1 MPKTILMLGTLDT
14 KGLEFQ
20 FIRDLII
27 EKGHKVILIDVGVG
41 EHRSLKPDI
50 SHDEVAQAAGTT
62 IDEIVKQGK
71 EALANER
78 MAKGAVSVVKKL
90 YQSGNIDGII
100 SLGGTMGTSL
110 GTAVMRSLPIGIPK
124 VMVSTMASSD
134 TRVYLDN
141 KDIVMIPSVADILG
155 LNPLTKRVLTIA
167 AGAITGMVEADPGPI
182 RSEKPIIGATMQGD
196 LMHCMQLCKQRIE
209 EKGYELITFA
219 AVGAG
224 GKTLEEFIEKGMIHG
239 VFDLVPHETIYEVFD
254 GPLDAG
260 PNRLEMAGKKG
271 IPQVIVPGKLDVI
284 AFSSVSGVSERFK
297 GRQTWMHNPQLG
309 VVRLNKEEMALVGE
323 RLVEKLNRSVG
334 PTAVILPL
342 RGLSVYGKGWEEFYD
357 QEADFALFDILKKNL
372 KPEIRVLEIDCHIN
386 DHLFAEKAADLLD
399 ELMHVSRFP

>member
-1 MPKTILMLGTLDT
+1 MPRTILMLGTLDT
-14 KGLEFQ
+14 KGAEFQ
-20 FIRDLII
+20 FVRDKII
-27 EKGHKVILIDVGVG
+27 EKGHKVILIDAGVG
-41 EHRSLKPDI
+41 EHRSLKPDV

-62 IDEIVKQGK
+62 IDEIVKQGR
-71 EALANER
+71 EALANEL
-78 MAKGAVSVVKKL
+78 MTKGAVSVVGRL
-90 YQSGNIDGII
+90 YQSGDVDGII

-167 AGAITGMVEADPGPI
+167 AGAITGMVELDPGPI

-224 GKTLEEFIEKGMIHG
+224 GKTLEEFIEKRMING

-260 PNRLEMAGKKG
+260 PNRLETAGKKG

-297 GRQTWMHNPQLG
+297 GRKTWMHNPQLG
-309 VVRLNKEEMALVGE
+309 VVRLNKEEMALVGG
-323 RLVEKLNRSVG
+323 RLVEKLNRSAG
-334 PTAVILPL
+334 PTGVLIPL

-357 QEADFALFDILKKNL
+357 QEADFALFDMLKKNL
-372 KPEIRVLEIDCHIN
+372 KPEIRVLEVNCHIN
-386 DHLFAEKAADLLD
+386 DDLFAEKAADLLD
-399 ELMHVSRFP
+399 ELMRIS